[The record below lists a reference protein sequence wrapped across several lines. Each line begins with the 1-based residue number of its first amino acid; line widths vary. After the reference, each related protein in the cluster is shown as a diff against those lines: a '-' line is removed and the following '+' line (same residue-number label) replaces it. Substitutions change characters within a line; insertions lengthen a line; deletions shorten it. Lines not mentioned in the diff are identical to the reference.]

1 MPDTRVYSGLLSR
14 GVRIFEYDAAILHA
28 KTLVAD
34 RYLSVVGSSN
44 LDFRSIEFN
53 AECNF
58 LILDAPTGARMDG
71 RVRERPRPREGDPSG
86 AVEEAGLAAPLRRP
100 RGADPLSLALRPE
113 SANESGADRGSSS
126 ERP

>member
-1 MPDTRVYSGLLSR
+1 MPATRSTRVSSRR

-34 RYLSVVGSSN
+34 GYLSVVGSSN

-58 LILDAPTGARMDG
+58 LILDEATGARLEAAFENDLAHAT
-71 RVRERPRPREGDPSG
+71 EIRPGPWRK
-86 AVEEAGLAAPLRRP
+86 
-100 RGADPLSLALRPE
+100 RGWLHRA
-113 SANESGADRGSSS
+113 ADRVARTLS
-126 ERP
+126 PWL